1 MSPRRSNR
9 PRSARLPYDHSWA
22 CTGLDGS
29 KSRMLPWL
37 GRAPAPAVPGHG
49 IHPQRG
55 GRQTR
60 PSAHHGAARGD
71 RARGGF
77 QAAQVLAEPTP
88 DSSVALAYD
97 AAPQRW
103 LLRCFSTCAAGTVQD
118 RDPVMV
124 CLWRATRDC
133 PENWALTLYSGVGR
147 EALRRADSPPR
158 SARRGSPMPTG
169 SRAPSALREGGRDA
183 RTF

>member
-1 MSPRRSNR
+1 
-9 PRSARLPYDHSWA
+9 
-22 CTGLDGS
+22 
-29 KSRMLPWL
+29 MLPWL

-71 RARGGF
+71 RARRGF

-97 AAPQRW
+97 AARQACVALLAQRW
-103 LLRCFSTCAAGTVQD
+103 LLRCFS
-118 RDPVMV
+118 
-124 CLWRATRDC
+124 
-133 PENWALTLYSGVGR
+133 LT
-147 EALRRADSPPR
+147 
-158 SARRGSPMPTG
+158 
-169 SRAPSALREGGRDA
+169 
-183 RTF
+183 F